1 MLSVQNNF
9 ASYIAA
15 QWPLD
20 GLPVEFLEPNVK
32 GNGLIVVVYFMSG
45 IPYTNPNFQI
55 SDSQKNSYLPLGG
68 CGVLNA
74 GQRNLLQAWYVQSCA
89 GGPNTVTVTET
100 VDTDATTIILAV
112 SVFEYSG
119 GFGVLDTSTFTSG
132 LAQPTMS
139 MNLITT
145 TVDLLFGFAMDY
157 ALLPVLTVNASSTG
171 WTQEQSES
179 LKNVALNPIVAL
191 LAVDKA
197 ANPGPQKI
205 RFDMTQN
212 SGGVD
217 IALLVALPVG
227 WTPPPVT
234 PPPSPTPPASGS
246 SLGWPTIF

>member
-9 ASYIAA
+9 ASYISEE
-15 QWPLD
+15 WPSA
-20 GLPVEFLEPNVK
+20 GLPVGFLEPTAK
-32 GNGLIVVVYFMSG
+32 GNGLIVVVYCMTAA
-45 IPYTNPNFQI
+45 PYSNPNFQI
-55 SDSQKNSYLPLGG
+55 SDLQKNSYLPLGG
-68 CGVLNA
+68 CGIMN
-74 GQRNLLQAWYVQSCA
+74 GSQRNLLQAWYVQSCA

-100 VDTDATTIILAV
+100 VDTDGATIILAV

-119 GFGVLDTSTFTSG
+119 AFGALDTSIFTSG
-132 LAQPTMS
+132 FAQTPMS

-145 TVDLLFGFAMDY
+145 TVDLLFAFAMDFG
-157 ALLPVLTVNASSTG
+157 ARPVLTVDAASTG

-179 LKNVALNPIVAL
+179 LENVNSIPIVAL

-197 ANPGPQKI
+197 ANPGPQNI
-205 RFDMTQN
+205 TFDVTQAMA
-212 SGGVD
+212 GVD

-227 WTPPPVT
+227 WTPPPVR